1 MGLLLTDGVDASLL
15 QALTQALAKEGA
27 VVEVIAPTVGGVTAS
42 DGARLPAKQAI
53 AGGPSVLYDAVAL
66 LPGPEQVAALSGN
79 PAVRDFI
86 ADAFA
91 HAKFI
96 GFVEAARP
104 LFEKAGV
111 AAPLDAGC
119 VPLAAPADAGKFVEQ
134 CRALRF
140 WPRERG

>member
-1 MGLLLTDGVDASLL
+1 M
-15 QALTQALAKEGA
+15 
-27 VVEVIAPTVGGVTAS
+27 
-42 DGARLPAKQAI
+42 
-53 AGGPSVLYDAVAL
+53 LYDAVAL

-119 VPLAAPADAGKFVEQ
+119 VPLAAPADLGIRSTVSLCA
-134 CRALRF
+134 
-140 WPRERG
+140 